1 MNVLLV
7 YAHPN
12 PGSFNKAT
20 VDYVQAE
27 FKARGDEVRI
37 KDLYAEKFNP
47 ILDQSQLAM
56 QSRGEVPPDVIAE
69 QADINWADTLVM
81 IYPLW
86 WSGRPA
92 ILKGWFDRVLTNGF
106 AFGFENGE
114 LRGFLSD
121 KRALIVITAGGKRD
135 EIGASD
141 DELVKNTADSLIFCG
156 ISEIKQQ
163 VFYSVPEV
171 DDTVRA
177 QMLDDIKNIVKAF

>member
-1 MNVLLV
+1 MNVLIV

-12 PGSFNKAT
+12 PKSFNKAA
-20 VDYVQAE
+20 VDYVHSE
-27 FKARGDEVRI
+27 FEARGDVVRI

-47 ILDQSQLAM
+47 VLDESQLAM
-56 QSRGEVPPDVIAE
+56 QSEGKVPDDVIAE
-69 QADINWADTLVM
+69 QTSIKWADALVM

-135 EIGASD
+135 EVGASD
-141 DELVKNTADSLIFCG
+141 EELAKNTADSLTFCG
-156 ISEIKQQ
+156 ISGIKQK

-171 DDTVRA
+171 DDIARK
-177 QMLDDIKNIVKAF
+177 QMLNDIKSMVQSF

>member
-1 MNVLLV
+1 MNVLIV
-7 YAHPN
+7 FAHPN
-12 PGSFNKAT
+12 PKSFNKAT
-20 VDYVQAE
+20 VNYVHAE
-27 FKARGDEVRI
+27 FESRGDVVRV

-47 ILDQSQLAM
+47 VLDEAQLAM
-56 QSRGEVPPDVIAE
+56 QSEGKVPKDVIEE
-69 QADINWADTLVM
+69 QAIIDWADTIVI

-121 KRALIVITAGGKRD
+121 KRALIIITAGGKRE

-141 DELVKNTADSLIFCG
+141 EELVKNTADSLTFCG
-156 ISEIKQQ
+156 ISGIKQQ

-171 DDTVRA
+171 NDAVRQ
-177 QMLDDIKNIVKAF
+177 QMLLDIKNVVKEF